1 MNIECYAQRLLNP
14 YRGTMQVI
22 RYAAAEAVTLDGVQW
37 DIYVANDSLL
47 EGLAASAR
55 AQVSDIR
62 YGSWSEARGL
72 RRGPLYPSEDF
83 RRMEAMGAVVYQH
96 LRQVHDKVPFPLCDG
111 YECWLLDA
119 QGQPLALLQSA
130 LDDIG
135 ALAQP
140 VPVWKPGLAA
150 RERFESA
157 YGTAAR
163 PASEQLAEYINGLA
177 GSKPLT
183 RWYRRAT
190 DGSGQALD
198 GAASVSRPAG
208 DFPSL
213 CLRESG
219 HPRAEAG
226 LVTDYLNWQAAWL
239 LCLPGVSPAER
250 RRLEE
255 HARNQAEVVA
265 SLYRLYP
272 EIIDAEAINAARVEA
287 RLTSSHA
294 VTAEAPDA
302 TSTFYIELNPQGG
315 GYT

>member
-1 MNIECYAQRLLNP
+1 MTIECYSQRLLNP

-22 RYAAAEAVTLDGVQW
+22 RFEAAEAVSLDGVQW

-47 EGLAASAR
+47 EGLAASAL

-83 RRMEAMGAVVYQH
+83 RRMEAMGAIVYRH
-96 LRQVHDKVPFPLCDG
+96 LRQVHAQVPFPLRDG

-119 QGQPLALLQSA
+119 QRQPLALLQSA

-135 ALAQP
+135 TLAQP
-140 VPVWKPGLAA
+140 LPVWKPGLAA

-157 YGTAAR
+157 SGSASR
-163 PASEQLAEYINGLA
+163 NASEQLAEYINGLA
-177 GSKPLT
+177 GSTPLA
-183 RWYRRAT
+183 RWYRRAA
-190 DGSGQALD
+190 DGSGCALD
-198 GAASVSRPAG
+198 DVDSVSHPLES
-208 DFPSL
+208 FPSL
-213 CLRESG
+213 CLRASG
-219 HPRAEAG
+219 HPREVAG
-226 LVTDYLNWQAAWL
+226 LVADYLDWQAAWL
-239 LCLPGVSPAER
+239 LCLPGISPGDR
-250 RRLEE
+250 QRLESQ
-255 HARNQAEVVA
+255 ARKQAEVVA

-287 RLTSSHA
+287 RLMHSRA
-294 VTAEAPDA
+294 AMAEAPDA